1 MARYVYANQSVV
13 VTVGGFPVTV
23 RAGSKWE
30 AGDDAVREFPQFFDS
45 PIEEAS
51 ATPGQRRNR

>member
-23 RAGSKWE
+23 RAGSKWD
-30 AGDDAVREFPQFFDS
+30 AADDTVRGFPQFFDS
-45 PIEEAS
+45 PIEEATS
-51 ATPGQRRNR
+51 TPGQRRNR